1 MVMVEV
7 LADKD
12 IQRRLLEIGIVADPT
27 SPDDLTTFLKTDIA
41 KWAEVISRNKIE
53 QR

>member
-1 MVMVEV
+1 MVEV

-12 IQRRLLEIGIVADPT
+12 VKRRLLEIGIVADPT